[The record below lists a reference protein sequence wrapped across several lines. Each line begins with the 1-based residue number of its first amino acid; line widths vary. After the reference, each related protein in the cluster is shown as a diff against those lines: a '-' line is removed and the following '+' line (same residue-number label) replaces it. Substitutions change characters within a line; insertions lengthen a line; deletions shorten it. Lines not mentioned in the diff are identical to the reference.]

1 MGKTIIP
8 LDGGGL
14 LRMQPAYPSL
24 KWFTL
29 GGWSTR
35 MGRKMDGHNRSSNRF
50 QVWGCVAVRATG
62 VMGVVL
68 GFLLFPPAAAKA
80 QGTAPTPEL
89 EPPFVECCKSTTD
102 FANLRAGPNAVDY
115 PIVGILTKGEKCK
128 ALGRS
133 KAGQWIQIAYLSAL
147 GNIAWVNA
155 DLVIIHY
162 GAGDLPVIE
171 APPTQIPKNKPT
183 LDPTFAAEF
192 SSVLPTRLPTFTPA
206 TPPPTVS
213 LPAFGGTSS
222 GGGLPAAMII
232 LALLTVGTF
241 GTIFSAIVGR
251 R

>member
-1 MGKTIIP
+1 MEELSK
-8 LDGGGL
+8 
-14 LRMQPAYPSL
+14 
-24 KWFTL
+24 
-29 GGWSTR
+29 
-35 MGRKMDGHNRSSNRF
+35 NSNGFR
-50 QVWGCVAVRATG
+50 VRGCAAVRAA
-62 VMGVVL
+62 VAMGAVL
-68 GFLLFPPAAAKA
+68 GFFLLPSAAAEA
-80 QGTAPTPEL
+80 QGLAPTPEL

-102 FANLRAGPNAVDY
+102 FANLRAGPNTADY
-115 PIVGILTKGEKCK
+115 PIVGILTMGEKCK
-128 ALGRS
+128 ALGQS
-133 KAGQWIQIAYLSAL
+133 KAGQWIQIAYPSAP

-206 TPPPTVS
+206 TPPAAVP
-213 LPAFGGTSS
+213 LPAFSGTSS